1 MWKLLAEKGRE
12 NIRMQ
17 VEEAGLWPEFLFL
30 KKQELG
36 AEGTEGQRER
46 EKRTPHWVESS
57 MRGSSPRTLRW
68 WQEPKAGT

>member
-30 KKQELG
+30 KKQESEVSGGKGMLL
-36 AEGTEGQRER
+36 
-46 EKRTPHWVESS
+46 WVEK
-57 MRGSSPRTLRW
+57 PYF
-68 WQEPKAGT
+68 